1 MANGTRLAAV
11 FTCPENHGHSG
22 ALFHGGK
29 LARTLSRK
37 GDAVG
42 FKKVEPTFAQLG
54 KPDLVSGIH
63 QQLDELQGARD
74 QTEKLLHVIM
84 GISSDLDLDATLDR
98 ITNAAITLTGA
109 TYGALGVRDGGG
121 ALTSFLHQGI
131 EPDLAR
137 RIGPLPVGKGVLG
150 VPLED
155 TPALRLDDLADH
167 PAAAGFPPHHPPM
180 YAFLG
185 VPITIRG
192 EVYGSLYVTH
202 DRPAP
207 RFSENDEVSVRVLA
221 SAAAVAIDN
230 ARLFERVQ
238 TAAVWMQASREIST
252 ALLSG
257 GAGSENPLRLI
268 AERARDLTAAE
279 QAIVLV
285 PEGDSDEAETLIVST
300 AVGLHA
306 EDVLGQRVPIDSSTS
321 GSVFRSA
328 MPVITESFLHPIQS
342 FTDVGERP
350 AIVMPLTLDTSVIGV
365 IAVARHRDDSPFD
378 PSYLDLVHDFA
389 RHAAIALTLA
399 SSRAR
404 ERELLVLADR
414 ERIAHD
420 LHDHVIQRLFAAGL
434 DVQGTI
440 ARSRAPEVNDRLTRT
455 VDELQGTIETI
466 RSTIFQL
473 QSPATKDADLRARL
487 QALTSELARDSGIV
501 TSVRVSGPSSAVA
514 QIVSAHA
521 EAVASEAV
529 SNAVRHAHASHIDV
543 TVMVDDDFTMEIA
556 DDGDGIPEDNI
567 RKSGLANMQ
576 WRAEHLGGE
585 CIISSTPGSG
595 TSVRWTVPVLP
606 D

>member
-1 MANGTRLAAV
+1 MAI
-11 FTCPENHGHSG
+11 
-22 ALFHGGK
+22 
-29 LARTLSRK
+29 
-37 GDAVG
+37 
-42 FKKVEPTFAQLG
+42 KKIEPTFAHLG
-54 KPDLVSGIH
+54 KPDLVSEIH

-84 GISSDLDLDATLDR
+84 GISSDLDLNATLDR
-98 ITNAAITLTGA
+98 ITNAAIELTGA
-109 TYGALGVRDGGG
+109 RYGALGVRDRGG

-131 EPDLAR
+131 ESELVE

-155 TPALRLDDLADH
+155 TPALRLDDLSDH

-180 YAFLG
+180 HAFLG

-202 DRPAP
+202 DRPGP

-230 ARLFERVQ
+230 ARLFERVR
-238 TAAVWMQASREIST
+238 AAATWMQASREIGT

-257 GAGSENPLRLI
+257 GPGSENPLRLI
-268 AERARDLTAAE
+268 AERARELTEAE

-285 PEGDSDEAETLIVST
+285 PEAGDSGEDAQTLIVSA

-306 EDVLGQRVPIDSSTS
+306 EEVMGRHVPIDSSTS
-321 GSVFRSA
+321 GGVFRSG

-342 FTDVGERP
+342 FTDVGQRP
-350 AIVMPLTLDTSVIGV
+350 AIVMPLTLEDSVIGV
-365 IAVARHRDDSPFD
+365 IAVARNRDDSPFD
-378 PSYLDLVHDFA
+378 PSYLDLVSDFA

-404 ERELLVLADR
+404 ERDLLVFADR

-420 LHDHVIQRLFAAGL
+420 LHDQVIQRLFAAGL

-440 ARSRAPEVNDRLTRT
+440 ARSKAPEVNDRLTRT
-455 VDELQGTIETI
+455 VDELQSTIETI
-466 RSTIFQL
+466 RSTIFKL
-473 QSPATKDADLRARL
+473 QSPASKNADLRVRL
-487 QALTSELARDSGIV
+487 QALASELTGDSGIV
-501 TSVRVSGPSSAVA
+501 TSVRVAGPLSAVA
-514 QIVSAHA
+514 RHVSEHA
-521 EAVASEAV
+521 EAVASEAI
-529 SNAVRHAHASHIDV
+529 SNAVRHAQASHIDV
-543 TVMVDDDFTMEIA
+543 TVTVDDDFTMEIA
-556 DDGDGIPEDNI
+556 DDGDGIPEDNA
-567 RKSGLANMQ
+567 RRSGLANMQ
-576 WRAEHLGGE
+576 WRAQHLGGE
-585 CIISSTPGSG
+585 CVISSTPGSG